1 MLMDMMKTTVN
12 NFGHLLP
19 SYEFSE
25 HYFIDNTTAKS
36 VKLFVYVQTMQSYP
50 DFNHFHDIHVDEHDD
65 LCTVYEHDKLLG

>member
-1 MLMDMMKTTVN
+1 MKTTVN

-36 VKLFVYVQTMQSYP
+36 VKLFVYEQTMQSYP
-50 DFNHFHDIHVDEHDD
+50 DF
-65 LCTVYEHDKLLG
+65 

>member
-1 MLMDMMKTTVN
+1 MDMMKTTVN

-36 VKLFVYVQTMQSYP
+36 VKLLFMNKQCNP
-50 DFNHFHDIHVDEHDD
+50 ILIFNHFHDIHVDEHDD
-65 LCTVYEHDKLLG
+65 LCTVYEHDKLLGWQ